1 MWKVSVHINDA
12 RNVRCKK
19 SQARQVGY
27 KVGSEKWG
35 KDKSGAKIKVGR
47 EKWVTKW
54 GVKSEPRNV
63 G

>member
-1 MWKVSVHINDA
+1 MGH
-12 RNVRCKK
+12 
-19 SQARQVGY
+19 

-35 KDKSGAKIKVGR
+35 KDKSRARKVGGGGKVRR

-54 GVKSEPRNV
+54 GVKSESRNV

>member
-1 MWKVSVHINDA
+1 MGH
-12 RNVRCKK
+12 
-19 SQARQVGY
+19 

-35 KDKSGAKIKVGR
+35 KDKSRARKVGGGKVRR

-54 GVKSEPRNV
+54 GVKSESRNV

>member
-1 MWKVSVHINDA
+1 MGH
-12 RNVRCKK
+12 
-19 SQARQVGY
+19 

-47 EKWVTKW
+47 EKWGGESEARKVGYKG